1 MIFVFKFSV
10 LFFLG
15 QLCSIRVRLS
25 SLFQDKR
32 VVGEETEFSPICPCS
47 ESTYHV
53 IIMLRAFAKTKEI
66 NACVSEK

>member
-32 VVGEETEFSPICPCS
+32 VVGEESFPPYVHAQSPHTMSLLC
-47 ESTYHV
+47 
-53 IIMLRAFAKTKEI
+53 
-66 NACVSEK
+66 